1 MTFNFRYDGS
11 RLISISVLSSAM
23 ALQHVPLDVP
33 VSERKSLG
41 ERRVI
46 YSFNKDQHAR
56 LLLSNL
62 AKMQATEGGVLTDVV
77 VSTKSNDQE
86 PFHSILLAAC
96 SPVFKQSLTGKHFDC
111 TSGVI
116 SLGDMTPDQLKA
128 FRDFVYNS
136 EIPLNEGIADG
147 LQRVASRYRIDSL
160 AQLCAQRRDQRMS
173 VLSKHHE
180 DVLSQ
185 LHDMFQKS
193 ELATTFL
200 EDKEGG
206 TQFTVHG
213 PIIAAASPVL
223 KDILSNELFAQAGTK
238 YRLKEITSNTLGD
251 LIEYI
256 YTGEVTLEGENV
268 VDLLN
273 AACCY
278 KIPSLA
284 EACCD
289 WLTLGMNSYNAV
301 GIWWVTREKDCELTS
316 DLQKKAKNFIVANFI
331 SVCQEDE
338 FLELKCEDLKEII
351 QDDNLCVEGEEDVF
365 SAVATWVEADEEGRS
380 SYFCDLL
387 KCVRLENTSLEFL
400 RDVQEDRLM
409 KKCVEGL
416 QAVQDA
422 HAKVATQEPIERS
435 AFDGVEASDVQRD
448 SIPRVEPWR
457 DDDEDVKRMLLH
469 EFLDSQA
476 QMPASRSTHDSDDGL
491 KELTKQ
497 TPRRGPN
504 KKNGSPDMRFRVNKD
519 TSQKGVVATPTEG
532 PLKRDGTPDMRFRVN
547 KGTFR
552 RSSQENSAK
561 AKSQKGV
568 VATQEEGPLKK
579 DGTPDRRFKVN
590 KEAFRRSSPQ
600 KSASQVES
608 VPLKRDGTPDM
619 RFRVNKTTAAK
630 SPSPVGASGP
640 LKQDGTPDMRF
651 AVNKPS
657 RRPASPQ
664 TSSSVAQSS
673 AYAGPL
679 KRDGTPDMR
688 YAANKYS
695 APTSHSS
702 SPGAGSV
709 SQMSSSRTPSGPLK
723 GDGTPDMR
731 YAVNKSPH
739 ASSVSSGYSS
749 SGSPSS
755 LSGSVSGSGS
765 YGPLKNDGT
774 PDMRYSAN
782 KSANGSSSSSGSSSY
797 SSESSSSRS
806 SYSSSTYSSSSS
818 SSGSSYG
825 PLKRD
830 GTPDMR
836 YAANKSGYGGPS
848 SYGSSSYSARSSSSG
863 RSYGGSSSCGP
874 LKSNGTPDMRFAAN
888 RRK

>member
-1 MTFNFRYDGS
+1 
-11 RLISISVLSSAM
+11 M
-23 ALQHVPLDVP
+23 ALQHTPLDLS
-33 VSERKSLG
+33 VSGRKDLG
-41 ERRVI
+41 EGKVT

-62 AKMQATEGGVLTDVV
+62 AKMQATEGGMLTDVV
-77 VSTKSNDQE
+77 VSTKSNGQE

-128 FRDFVYNS
+128 FRDFFYKS
-136 EIPLNEGIADG
+136 EIPLDEGIVHG

-160 AQLCAQRRDQRMS
+160 AQLCGQRRDQRMS

-200 EDKEGG
+200 EDKECGV
-206 TQFTVHG
+206 QFTVHG

-256 YTGEVTLEGENV
+256 YTGEVTMEGENV

-278 KIPSLA
+278 EIPSLA

-301 GIWWVTREKDCELTS
+301 GIWWVTRETDCKYTS
-316 DLQKKAKNFIVANFI
+316 DLQKEAKNFIVANFI

-338 FLELKCEDLKEII
+338 FLELLCEDLKEII
-351 QDDNLCVEGEEDVF
+351 QDDNLCVDGEEDVF

-380 SYFCDLL
+380 SYLCDLL

-400 RDVQEDRLM
+400 REVEEDRLV
-409 KKCVEGL
+409 KNSVGCL
-416 QAVQDA
+416 QAVHDA
-422 HAKVATQEPIERS
+422 RAKLASQEPIERS
-435 AFDGVEASDVQRD
+435 AFDGVEATDVQRD

-457 DDDEDVKRMLLH
+457 GDEEDVKKMLLQQ
-469 EFLDSQA
+469 FLDSQA
-476 QMPASRSTHDSDDGL
+476 EMPTLRSTHDSDDGL
-491 KELTKQ
+491 EELTKQ
-497 TPRRGPN
+497 TPPRGIRKNGNPDMRLRDNRRSSGLN
-504 KKNGSPDMRFRVNKD
+504 KKDGSPDMRFRVNKGN
-519 TSQKGVVATPTEG
+519 SQKGVVATRKEG

-547 KGTFR
+547 KDAFG

-561 AKSQKGV
+561 AKSPNGV
-568 VATQEEGPLKK
+568 VATQGEGPLKK
-579 DGTPDRRFKVN
+579 DGTPDMRFKVN
-590 KEAFRRSSPQ
+590 KGAFTGSSSQ

-619 RFRVNKTTAAK
+619 RFRVNKTAVVK
-630 SPSPVGASGP
+630 SPSPVGTSGP
-640 LKQDGTPDMRF
+640 VKQDGTPDMRF

-657 RRPASPQ
+657 RRSASPQ
-664 TSSSVAQSS
+664 TSSSMAQSS

-688 YAANKYS
+688 YAANK
-695 APTSHSS
+695 
-702 SPGAGSV
+702 
-709 SQMSSSRTPSGPLK
+709 
-723 GDGTPDMR
+723 
-731 YAVNKSPH
+731 SPH
-739 ASSVSSGYSS
+739 ASPMSSGYSS

-755 LSGSVSGSGS
+755 LSGSVSRPGS

-782 KSANGSSSSSGSSSY
+782 KSANGSSSSSGSSNY
-797 SSESSSSRS
+797 SSGSSSSRS
-806 SYSSSTYSSSSS
+806 SYSTSTYSSSSS

-825 PLKRD
+825 GSTSCGPVKRD

-836 YAANKSGYGGPS
+836 YAANKSVYGGPS

-874 LKSNGTPDMRFAAN
+874 LKSNGTPDMRFASN

>member
-1 MTFNFRYDGS
+1 
-11 RLISISVLSSAM
+11 M
-23 ALQHVPLDVP
+23 ALQHTPLDLP
-33 VSERKSLG
+33 VSGRKDLG
-41 ERRVI
+41 EGKVI

-62 AKMQATEGGVLTDVV
+62 AKMQATEGGMLTDVV

-86 PFHSILLAAC
+86 PFHSMLLAAC
-96 SPVFKQSLTGKHFDC
+96 SPVFKQSLTGEHFDC

-116 SLGDMTPDQLKA
+116 SLGDMTPDQLEA
-128 FRDFVYNS
+128 FRDFFYKS
-136 EIPLNEGIADG
+136 EIPLDEGIVHG

-160 AQLCAQRRDQRMS
+160 AQLCGQRRDQRMS

-200 EDKEGG
+200 EDKECGA
-206 TQFTVHG
+206 QFTVHG

-238 YRLKEITSNTLGD
+238 YRLKEVTSNTLGD

-256 YTGEVTLEGENV
+256 YTGEVTMEGENV

-278 KIPSLA
+278 EIPSLA

-301 GIWWVTREKDCELTS
+301 GIWWVAREKDCEYTS
-316 DLQKKAKNFIVANFI
+316 DLQKEAKNFIVANFI

-351 QDDNLCVEGEEDVF
+351 QDDNLCVDGEEDVF

-400 RDVQEDRLM
+400 REVEEDRLV
-409 KKCVEGL
+409 KNSVGCL
-416 QAVQDA
+416 QAVHDA
-422 HAKVATQEPIERS
+422 HAKLATQEPIERS
-435 AFDGVEASDVQRD
+435 AFDGVEATDVQRD

-457 DDDEDVKRMLLH
+457 GDEEDVKKMLLQQ
-469 EFLDSQA
+469 FLDSQVE
-476 QMPASRSTHDSDDGL
+476 MPTLRSTHDSDDGL
-491 KELTKQ
+491 EELTKQ
-497 TPRRGPN
+497 TPPRGIRKNGNPDMRLRDNRRSLGLN
-504 KKNGSPDMRFRVNKD
+504 KKDGSPDMRFRVNKEN
-519 TSQKGVVATPTEG
+519 SQKGVVATRKEG

-547 KGTFR
+547 KDAFG

-561 AKSQKGV
+561 AKSPKGV
-568 VATQEEGPLKK
+568 VATQGEGPLKK
-579 DGTPDRRFKVN
+579 DGTPDMRFKVN
-590 KEAFRRSSPQ
+590 KGAFTGSSSQ

-619 RFRVNKTTAAK
+619 RFRVNKTAVVK
-630 SPSPVGASGP
+630 SPSPVGTSGP
-640 LKQDGTPDMRF
+640 VKQDGTPDMRF
-651 AVNKPS
+651 AVNKPF

-673 AYAGPL
+673 AYAGPVN
-679 KRDGTPDMR
+679 RDGTPDMR
-688 YAANKYS
+688 YAANKS
-695 APTSHSS
+695 A
-702 SPGAGSV
+702 
-709 SQMSSSRTPSGPLK
+709 
-723 GDGTPDMR
+723 
-731 YAVNKSPH
+731 H
-739 ASSVSSGYSS
+739 ASPVSSGYSS

-755 LSGSVSGSGS
+755 LSGSVSRPGS

-782 KSANGSSSSSGSSSY
+782 KSANGSSSSSGSSNY
-797 SSESSSSRS
+797 SSGSSSSRS
-806 SYSSSTYSSSSS
+806 SYSTSTYSSSSS

-825 PLKRD
+825 GSTSCGPVKRD

-836 YAANKSGYGGPS
+836 YAANRSVYGGPS

-874 LKSNGTPDMRFAAN
+874 LKSNGTPDMRFASN